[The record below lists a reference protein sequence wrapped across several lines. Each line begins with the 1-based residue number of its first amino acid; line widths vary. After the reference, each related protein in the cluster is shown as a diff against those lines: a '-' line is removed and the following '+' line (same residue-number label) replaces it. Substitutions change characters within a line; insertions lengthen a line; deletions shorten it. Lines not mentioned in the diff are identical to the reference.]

1 MSDTLLPHGLYSL
14 WNSPGQNTGVGSLS
28 RLQGICPTQGLNP
41 SLPQCGHI
49 LYQLSHKG
57 SPRILEWV
65 ACPFSSRSSQP
76 RNQTGVT
83 CIAGG
88 FFTNWAIREAVVQY
102 TVFIGRRRVGWGS
115 YEQKRRKD
123 WFRPGHL
130 LLVGE
135 WGSIILIISLLKLH
149 CWVLFFLMAE

>member
-1 MSDTLLPHGLYSL
+1 MSDSLWPHWLYSP

-28 RLQGICPTQGLNP
+28 RLQGIFPTQGLNP
-41 SLPQCGHI
+41 SLLQCEQI

-65 ACPFSSRSSQP
+65 ACPFSSRSSWP
-76 RNQTGVT
+76 RNRTEVS

-88 FFTNWAIREAVVQY
+88 FFTNRPIREAVVQY
-102 TVFIGRRRVGWGS
+102 TVFIGRRRMGWGS
-115 YEQKRRKD
+115 CEQKRRKD
-123 WFRPGHL
+123 WLRPGHL

-135 WGSIILIISLLKLH
+135 WGSIILIISLVKLH
-149 CWVLFFLMAE
+149 CWVLFF